1 MDLSKALLLIYF
13 YSVPKFKI
21 LEDLLIFSL
30 ITSEADLSTRQP
42 ELNTIPAY
50 IISFRTNFF
59 QPTLKLSPSL
69 IFKEA
74 LSMKLHRMEISELCS
89 REAPGRLKGNLPG
102 NASKGSFKVQRCCC
116 KQPACV
122 WWGWAEQRRQ
132 KDGGADSRC
141 GQVFSDTWR
150 QTAPDGADEGNHG
163 HFRVITTD
171 VRNGKSL

>member
-1 MDLSKALLLIYF
+1 MSALDLSKALLLIYF

-59 QPTLKLSPSL
+59 QPTPKLSPSL

-102 NASKGSFKVQRCCC
+102 NASKCKGAAANSLPVSGGGGLSRGDRRMEELTAGAGRSSLTPGDRQPLMEQMREIMAILESSQRM
-116 KQPACV
+116 
-122 WWGWAEQRRQ
+122 
-132 KDGGADSRC
+132 
-141 GQVFSDTWR
+141 
-150 QTAPDGADEGNHG
+150 
-163 HFRVITTD
+163 
-171 VRNGKSL
+171 